1 MNTNRSNLS
10 GGKGGGRI
18 VGFSGLLAYCAHKT
32 FLFFLVG
39 FMLFS
44 SSIGA
49 AAQPLPDI
57 VHQPPVSFAR
67 GQELLLKVSI
77 AQNYEWLTV
86 FWRAVGAEDFLAQQ
100 FVPGNGGFGEAR
112 IDTSQ
117 VSTDRIE
124 YYLACKFNG
133 KISYLPE
140 KIPDNLF
147 TVGASGQNA
156 QPEETVSAPT
166 DPTASPSRL
175 PLPLRLDASIETR
188 FNDNSG
194 TGASADPSHT
204 ENLRLNYRLQKNNFN
219 LELQSRASYSN
230 QLVTG
235 QTAFDLPDL
244 RLAISSSAH
253 ALRLGDIAP
262 SESELTIGGM
272 GRRGLEYIYDDQRFY
287 AHLFTGS
294 TQQMRG
300 FKGLGIPEA
309 AASLYGGA
317 AGFTLFNGLSLKTV
331 YITGQDDPTLGA
343 NTGLAMFNSHKRK
356 GSVLAFI
363 GQSRLLQQ
371 RLTLSAEYA
380 KSNYDQDTTDAIG
393 ETSATALRVGGALQL
408 GFLDLRAGYKNVGA
422 EFNSI
427 AQPFF
432 LNDRKGFDAAAGITL
447 KTLRL
452 SGALAL
458 EKTNADDDPA
468 RIAARDFR
476 RQLDLSWQFSASSS
490 LRLGYS
496 ASRQDARLNNNPV
509 LQGNLNR
516 EGVSAGLALG
526 LSPSLQ
532 FGLDARNDALRSA
545 DNPLLEGSSLG
556 VNVNASWRTPDRFTL
571 NSAIGVSRTKNTA
584 SGEEA
589 TLYSVF
595 LNGDVT
601 LIPQLLSLNGTGSY
615 FRYDLSGPADSKSIN
630 IDGGICFHL
639 KKLLPFGD
647 IVLSLRGGYFS
658 TAIAGVTTNDS
669 RLFLRSDISL

>member
-1 MNTNRSNLS
+1 MVS
-10 GGKGGGRI
+10 
-18 VGFSGLLAYCAHKT
+18 FSEFLDNHIRKT
-32 FLFFLVG
+32 FLLFLLG
-39 FMLFS
+39 FVLFS

-49 AAQPLPDI
+49 AQSPIPVI
-57 VHQPPVSFAR
+57 VHQPPGFFER
-67 GQELLLKVSI
+67 GKALILKVS
-77 AQNYEWLTV
+77 APQNPDWLTV
-86 FWRAVGAEDFLAQQ
+86 FWRDAGGEDFFAQP
-100 FVPGNGGFGEAR
+100 FAPGSDGIQEAR

-117 VSTDRIE
+117 VTADRIE
-124 YYLACKFNG
+124 YYLACKASG
-133 KISYLPE
+133 QIRYLPE

-147 TVGASGQNA
+147 TVVASGPGSGQA
-156 QPEETVSAPT
+156 TPVAPDSTSKPTPQPFPFQ
-166 DPTASPSRL
+166 
-175 PLPLRLDASIETR
+175 LDASIETR
-188 FNDNSG
+188 FNDQSG
-194 TGASADPSHT
+194 AGTTADPSHT
-204 ENLRLNYRLQKNNFN
+204 ENLRLNYRLQKSNFN
-219 LELQSRASYSN
+219 LELQSRASYTN

-244 RLAISSSAH
+244 RLSMSSRAH

-272 GRRGLEYIYDDQRFY
+272 GRRGLEYVFDDQHFY

-300 FKGLGIPEA
+300 FKGFGIPQT

-317 AGFTLFNGLSLKTV
+317 AGFTLFHGLSLKTV
-331 YITGQDDPTLGA
+331 YITGQDDPSLGA
-343 NTGLAMFNSHKRK
+343 NTGMAMFANQKRK

-363 GQSRLLQQ
+363 GQSRLLKQ

-380 KSNYDQDTTDAIG
+380 KSNYDLDTTDATG
-393 ETSATALRVGGALQL
+393 ETSATAIRVGGALQL
-408 GFLDLRAGYKNVGA
+408 SFLDFRAGYKDVGA

-432 LNDRKGFDAAAGITL
+432 LNDRKGFDAAAGITV

-452 SGALAL
+452 SGSLAL

-476 RQLDLSWQFSASSS
+476 RQLDLSWQFGATSS

-496 ASRQDARLNNNPV
+496 ASRQDARLNDNPV

-516 EGVSAGLALG
+516 EGVSAGLSLG
-526 LSPSLQ
+526 FSPS
-532 FGLDARNDALRSA
+532 FRIGVDGRNDELRSV
-545 DNPLLEGSSLG
+545 DNPLLEGKSTG
-556 VNVNASWRTPDRFTL
+556 VNLNASWQVADRFLLSSTGGI
-571 NSAIGVSRTKNTA
+571 SQTENTA
-584 SGEEA
+584 SGEKA
-589 TLYSVF
+589 TLYTVF
-595 LNGDVT
+595 LSGDVT
-601 LIPQLLSLNGTGSY
+601 LISRLLSLNGMGSY
-615 FRYDLSGPADSKSIN
+615 FRYDLSGPADSKSVN

-639 KKLLPFGD
+639 KRILPLGD

-658 TAIAGVTTNDS
+658 TAIAGVTTHDS

>member
-1 MNTNRSNLS
+1 MPIPASVHRPPDSFEH
-10 GGKGGGRI
+10 GKD
-18 VGFSGLLAYCAHKT
+18 
-32 FLFFLVG
+32 LV
-39 FMLFS
+39 
-44 SSIGA
+44 
-49 AAQPLPDI
+49 
-57 VHQPPVSFAR
+57 
-67 GQELLLKVSI
+67 LKVSLP
-77 AQNYEWLTV
+77 QNPEWLTV

-100 FVPGNGGFGEAR
+100 FVPGDGGASEVR

-117 VSTDRIE
+117 ISTDRIE
-124 YYLACKFNG
+124 YYLACKANG
-133 KISYLPE
+133 QISYLPE
-140 KIPDNLF
+140 KFPDNLF
-147 TVGASGQNA
+147 SVVASGP
-156 QPEETVSAPT
+156 QPVPQQTAVVSPE
-166 DPTASPSRL
+166 TASTPNSQPF
-175 PLPLRLDASIETR
+175 PLQVDANIETR

-194 TGASADPSHT
+194 TGTSTDPSHT
-204 ENLRLNYRLQKNNFN
+204 ENLRLNYRLQKSNFN

-230 QLVTG
+230 LLVTG

-244 RLAISSSAH
+244 RLAVSAKAQ

-272 GRRGLEYIYDDQRFY
+272 GRRGLEYVYNDQRVY
-287 AHLFTGS
+287 AHLFAGS

-309 AASLYGGA
+309 AASMYGAA

-363 GQSRLLQQ
+363 GQSRLLKQQ
-371 RLTLSAEYA
+371 LTLSAEYA
-380 KSNYDQDTTDAIG
+380 KSNYDHDTADATG

-408 GFLDLRAGYKNVGA
+408 GFLDLRVGYKNVGA

-476 RQLDLSWQFSASSS
+476 RQLDLSWQFSATSS

-516 EGVSAGLALG
+516 EGVAAGLSLG

-532 FGLDARNDALRSA
+532 FSVDARNDALRSA
-545 DNPLLEGSSLG
+545 DNPLLEGSSQG
-556 VNVNASWRTPDRFTL
+556 VNVNASWRTSDRFSL
-571 NSAIGVSRTKNTA
+571 NSAVGVSLTKNTA
-584 SGEEA
+584 SGEKA

-601 LIPQLLSLNGTGSY
+601 LIPQLLSLNATGSY
-615 FRYDLSGPADSKSIN
+615 FRYDLSGSADSKSIN

-639 KKLLPFGD
+639 QKILPLGD